1 MKLNFLKFPTLQVI
15 LTAAAA
21 LMFFI
26 TSVSAQPAAGIDL
39 SQPDLSQYPQINLTF
54 RATDD
59 KGMFVKDLQAGEV
72 EIVENNQRLSADA
85 LELVN
90 SGVQFIVAV
99 NEGPTLANRYSG
111 VSRLERIKTALYSWI
126 SAHDAQLLDEF
137 RLFTNQGAV
146 KLEPF
151 QPADWSRAVENYQP
165 DLRNQQPGVASLSSA
180 VDAAL
185 SLSSQTKKTTAILFI
200 TPLPH
205 ADQYAGLKDIFTR
218 AGQNGIHIFVWLVGP
233 QDYAAAEDALK
244 LKDFSEQTGGTFF
257 LFSGSEELPAIT
269 EMLDPLGYV
278 YRLSYK
284 TSLNISGD
292 YSLFIRAE
300 KNGLALE
307 SEPVSISLKV
317 APPNPFFL
325 APPVEITRS
334 WSETRRKRD
343 SVLEPDAA
351 EIKIMVEFPDGMQR
365 GLQYSRLFV
374 DNKLAAENKAEPF
387 TEFTW
392 DISEFT
398 TSGSHELKVV
408 VEDTAGLTGET
419 IEVPVDITVLEKPMN
434 FIERVFARVNI
445 VNGIIGTTLILL
457 TISGIIA
464 LIRMLK
470 KRTHQPLHKP
480 GSDPVTQP
488 VEINGEYSLA
498 PLQAAQRIE
507 CPVMRGVGLAPARL
521 VRKSSN
527 AQEAPQPPEIP
538 LSGDE
543 VTIGSERKK
552 VDVVLTHPSISGVHA
567 RIFKDAEGYFRVSDA
582 GSNAGTWVNYAP
594 VSTRGARLEHGDLVQ
609 FGRIGYVFE
618 MHGAAPKRVHV
629 LPYRED

>member
-1 MKLNFLKFPTLQVI
+1 M
-15 LTAAAA
+15 TASAV
-21 LMFFI
+21 LLFFI
-26 TSVSAQPAAGIDL
+26 TSVSAQVTAGIDL
-39 SQPDLSQYPQINLTF
+39 SQPDLSQYPQINLSF
-54 RATDD
+54 RATDGTG
-59 KGMFVKDLQAGEV
+59 KFIKDLQADDV
-72 EIVENNQRLSADA
+72 EIVENEQRLSADA

-111 VSRLERIKTALYSWI
+111 VSRFERIKTALYTWF
-126 SAHDAQLLDEF
+126 SAHDAQSQDEF

-151 QPADWSRAVENYQP
+151 QPADWSRVVEGYQP
-165 DLRNQQPGVASLSSA
+165 DLRVQQPGVSSLSSA

-185 SLSSQTKKTTAILFI
+185 SLGPQTKKTTAILFI

-205 ADQYAGLKDIFTR
+205 ADQYAGLTDIFTR

-233 QDYAAAEDALK
+233 QDYAASEDALK
-244 LKDFSEQTGGTFF
+244 LKGFSEQTGGTFF

-269 EMLDPLGYV
+269 EMLDPLEYV
-278 YRLSYK
+278 YQLSYK

-292 YSLFIRAE
+292 YSLFVRAA

-307 SEPVSISLKV
+307 SDPVNISLKV

-325 APPVEITRS
+325 SPPVEITRS

-343 SVLEPDAA
+343 SVLTPDSTK
-351 EIKIMVEFPDGMQR
+351 IQIMVEFPDGMPR
-365 GLQYSRLFV
+365 SLQYSRLFV
-374 DNKLAAENKAEPF
+374 DNKLAAENKTEPF

-392 DISEFT
+392 DISDIT
-398 TSGSHELKVV
+398 ASGSHELKVV
-408 VEDTAGLTGET
+408 VEDKAGLTGET

-445 VNGIIGTTLILL
+445 VNGIIGATLILV
-457 TISGIIA
+457 TASSIVA

-470 KRTHQPLHKP
+470 KRSYKPLHKQ
-480 GSDPVTQP
+480 GTDPVTQP

-498 PLQAAQRIE
+498 PSQMDQTIE
-507 CPVMRGVGLAPARL
+507 WPVMRGVGLAPARL
-521 VRKSSN
+521 VRKSIN
-527 AQEAPQPPEIP
+527 PQETPQPPEIP

-567 RIFKDAEGYFRVSDA
+567 RIFKDAEGNFRVADS

-618 MHGAAPKRVHV
+618 VHGASPKRVQV